1 VKVGGDLPGGWTFRE
16 VFPFYDGPFPEFV
29 LEHEDGREA
38 TVVIDRAMLTPGGS
52 GFRYLHEWVVEITG
66 QPIAWR
72 THE

>member
-1 VKVGGDLPGGWTFRE
+1 
-16 VFPFYDGPFPEFV
+16 
-29 LEHEDGREA
+29 
-38 TVVIDRAMLTPGGS
+38 MLTPGGS